1 MPLISKLS
9 TPLHLLYIY
18 QDDCG
23 LMWGV
28 LQAAGNPN
36 AYDVTTWVR
45 TCVEMLNFFLLRW
58 TKYRFACHIDVN
70 C

>member
-1 MPLISKLS
+1 MKYALTFQLS
-9 TPLHLLYIY
+9 TTLHLLYIY

-23 LMWGV
+23 LIWGV

-45 TCVEMLNFFLLRW
+45 TCVEMLNIFFLRRINVL
-58 TKYRFACHIDVN
+58 FVILM
-70 C
+70 